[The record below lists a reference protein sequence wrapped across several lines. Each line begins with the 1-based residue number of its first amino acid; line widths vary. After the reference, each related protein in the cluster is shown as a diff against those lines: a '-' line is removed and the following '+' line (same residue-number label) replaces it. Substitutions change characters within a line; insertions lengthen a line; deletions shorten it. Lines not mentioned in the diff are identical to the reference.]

1 MMARPSP
8 CVVMSQV
15 RCLSRVFRPAC
26 LLWENVGAK
35 VEAACRINFWKAG
48 RPLHAKQADIFPG
61 KSERKQKT
69 DTRFK
74 QQTNQME
81 SVLIRADPQGKQ
93 MTNES
98 VLLDL

>member
-15 RCLSRVFRPAC
+15 RCLSRVS

-81 SVLIRADPQGKQ
+81 SVFIRAEPQGKQ